1 MKRRNF
7 RIPSA
12 SMIVACLALIMAI
25 GGSAYAASKIT
36 SKNIENGTIKA
47 KDVKDDTLGGK
58 QIKEG
63 KLTGVDAATLQ
74 GQTPDQLRSGIDAA
88 TLGGESADDQK
99 VRWFLLDETGAIAEQ
114 SGGFTVIDAYV
125 TNNNVYIDS
134 GEDLSD
140 NGLSA
145 TIAIQNQVDVNG
157 MVGADPDFA
166 GEVSVARCQVPGVV
180 ECAPDG
186 AKNVNALVVSPRNSD
201 GSATTATSRERVY
214 VTVTE

>member
-1 MKRRNF
+1 MSKLKM
-7 RIPSA
+7 PSA
-12 SMIVACLALIMAI
+12 SMIVACVAMIMAI

-36 SKNIENGTIKA
+36 SKDIENGTIKG
-47 KDVKDDTLGGK
+47 KDVKGDSLGGK

-74 GQTPDQLRSGIDAA
+74 GQTPEQLRSGVDAA
-88 TLGGESADDQK
+88 TLEGETADAQK
-99 VRWFLLDETGAIAEQ
+99 TRWFLLDETGAIAEQ

-140 NGLSA
+140 NGFSA
-145 TIAIQNQVDVNG
+145 TIAIQNQVDVDG
-157 MVGADPDFA
+157 IPGAEPDFA

-180 ECAPDG
+180 ECAPDL

-201 GSATTATSRERVY
+201 GSATTATTRERVY